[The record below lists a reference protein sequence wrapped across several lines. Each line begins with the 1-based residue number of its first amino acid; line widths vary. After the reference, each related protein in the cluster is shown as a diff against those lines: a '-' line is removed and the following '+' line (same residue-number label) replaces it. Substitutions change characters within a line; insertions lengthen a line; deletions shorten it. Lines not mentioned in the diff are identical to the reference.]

1 MNRERHIH
9 TRSEEKGKGWGVWR
23 VCQERRTALFLLPT
37 TARDLIQG
45 RKGTLNGLAVL
56 NYQDLHGNDDYLL
69 MFNEKEGPKSSANQ
83 LPRYFNPATLKDLSF
98 GEV

>member
-9 TRSEEKGKGWGVWR
+9 TRSEEKGKGWGGVWR
-23 VCQERRTALFLLPT
+23 VCQKRRTALFLLPT

-69 MFNEKEGPKSSANQ
+69 MFNE
-83 LPRYFNPATLKDLSF
+83 
-98 GEV
+98 